1 VSPAQSQVP
10 EVSFSSLVLT
20 LSTSAWVAMGK
31 VADPLTGE
39 AKKDLDGARY
49 TIDLLV
55 MLRDKTRGN
64 LNDEEQKFL
73 NAVIGELQANY
84 AETVFADKQEK
95 EAPGKTEKQEKEAQ
109 GKNEEH
115 QAGKQ
120 REKQEEER
128 AEERDAGPGQGAQ
141 QQED

>member
-1 VSPAQSQVP
+1 MDSSQTQVP

-39 AKKDLDGARY
+39 VKKDMNGARY

-55 MLRDKTRGN
+55 MLREKTRGN
-64 LNDEEQKFL
+64 LSEEEQKFL

-84 AETVFADKQEK
+84 AETVFGEGEEGREEK
-95 EAPGKTEKQEKEAQ
+95 KSDTQ
-109 GKNEEH
+109 N
-115 QAGKQ
+115 
-120 REKQEEER
+120 QEE
-128 AEERDAGPGQGAQ
+128 
-141 QQED
+141 

>member
-1 VSPAQSQVP
+1 MSQAQGRAP

-49 TIDLLV
+49 TIDLLI
-55 MLRDKTRGN
+55 MLREKTRGN

-84 AETVFADKQEK
+84 AETVFA
-95 EAPGKTEKQEKEAQ
+95 EKQEEKQEEKQNEKQQ
-109 GKNEEH
+109 G
-115 QAGKQ
+115 
-120 REKQEEER
+120 KQEEER
-128 AEERDAGPGQGAQ
+128 SGDRDTEPGQGAQ

>member
-1 VSPAQSQVP
+1 M
-10 EVSFSSLVLT
+10 
-20 LSTSAWVAMGK
+20 STSAWVAMGK

-55 MLRDKTRGN
+55 MLREKTRGN

-84 AETVFADKQEK
+84 AETVFA
-95 EAPGKTEKQEKEAQ
+95 EKQEKEAQ
-109 GKNEEH
+109 GKTE
-115 QAGKQ
+115 KQ
-120 REKQEEER
+120 EKQEEKR